1 MQNYLL
7 EKHFCNST
15 HEGQLMEKKT
25 KFSIW
30 YVVMAIW
37 GVLIIQNYIASQ
49 FTPRVLPYSEF
60 LKAMKDDQILE
71 VVVTEGRIAGKMKV
85 TEDSQTKEINFTTFR
100 VDPELSDEL
109 SKHNIKF
116 RGQPESTLLRD
127 ILSWVL
133 PVFIFFGLW
142 YFLMKRFSPGAGM
155 MSFGSNK
162 AKVYAEKEIET
173 RFGDVAG
180 ADEAKAELVE
190 IVDYLKEPGRFQH
203 LGGRMPKGVLLVGPP
218 GTGKTLLAR
227 AVAGEAGVPFFTISG
242 SEFVEMFVG
251 VGAARVREL
260 FQQAREK
267 APCIIFIDELD
278 AIGKA
283 RGAMT
288 IGGHDEREQTLN
300 QLLVEMDGFDP
311 RVGVVILAATNRP
324 ETLDPA
330 LLRAGRFDRQVLV
343 DRPDVNGREAILKIH
358 VKKVKLA
365 ETVDLK
371 VIAQKTPGFSGADL
385 ANIVNEAALLAA
397 RKNKEA
403 IEMEDLDE
411 AVDRIIAG
419 LEKKNRVINA
429 KEKEIVAYHET
440 GHALIAAF
448 TPGADKVHKISI
460 IPRGIAA
467 LGYTQQ
473 LPTEDRYLMTRQEL
487 LGKIDVLLGG
497 RMAEELAFGDV
508 STGAHNDLQR
518 ATDIARAMVS
528 EYGMG
533 KTLGLS
539 TYPRQARSLYMSPD
553 QMPVAGKEYSEATA
567 ARLDEEVKELITER
581 AGTVKQ
587 ILSEKRQLLDEIAKE
602 LLKEEVMEGD
612 AFYRLV
618 AGAATS
624 DGGNPA

>member
-1 MQNYLL
+1 
-7 EKHFCNST
+7 
-15 HEGQLMEKKT
+15 MEQKT

-30 YVVMAIW
+30 YVVFAMW
-37 GVLIIQNYIASQ
+37 GVLIVHNYLSTQ
-49 FTPRVLPYSEF
+49 FAPQIVPYSEF
-60 LKAMKDDQILE
+60 LQAMRHGRIPE
-71 VVVTEGRIAGKMKV
+71 AVVSEGRITGKMQV
-85 TEDSQTKEINFTTFR
+85 REEGQVSEINFTTNR
-100 VDPELSDEL
+100 VDADISDEL
-109 SKHNIKF
+109 SKHNVKF

-133 PVFIFFGLW
+133 PVFIFFGIWFL
-142 YFLMKRFSPGAGM
+142 LMKRFSPGAGM
-155 MSFGSNK
+155 MSFGGNK
-162 AKVYAEKEIET
+162 AKVYAEKEIPT
-173 RFGDVAG
+173 RFSDVAG

-190 IVDYLKEPGRFQH
+190 IVDYLKEPERFQQ

-227 AVAGEAGVPFFTISG
+227 AVAGEAGAPFFTISG

-365 ETVDLK
+365 DSVDLK

-397 RKNKEA
+397 RKNTTA

-419 LEKKNRVINA
+419 LEKKNRVINP

-487 LGKIDVLLGG
+487 LGKIDILLGG
-497 RMAEELAFGDV
+497 RMAEELVFGDV

-533 KTLGLS
+533 QTLGLS
-539 TYPRQARSLYMSPD
+539 TYPRQTRPIFLSP
-553 QMPVAGKEYSEATA
+553 QQLPMAGKEYSEATA

-581 AGTVKQ
+581 AAAVKQ
-587 ILSEKRQLLDEIAKE
+587 LLSDNQQLLEAIAQE
-602 LLKEEVMEGD
+602 LLRSEVVEGE
-612 AFYRLV
+612 AFYQLV
-618 AGAATS
+618 DGHKTS
-624 DGGNPA
+624 QDSSPA